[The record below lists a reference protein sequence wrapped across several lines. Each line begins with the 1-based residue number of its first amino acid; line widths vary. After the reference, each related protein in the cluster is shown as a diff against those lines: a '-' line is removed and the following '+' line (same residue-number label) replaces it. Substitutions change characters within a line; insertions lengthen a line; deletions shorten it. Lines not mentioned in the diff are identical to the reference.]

1 MQKTMRLL
9 WFNLVTD
16 FDDPVLGFT
25 TSWIR
30 DIAKLVESIQVIT
43 MRKGRMNLPK
53 NVRITSVG
61 KERGFTEPRRA
72 FEFYRH
78 LLRILHQEH
87 IDVCFS
93 HMIPIFS
100 VLAAPILKTRG
111 IPIVTW
117 YAHRQRSFILNLA
130 HSLSDR
136 MVSINVTSY
145 PYPGRKLTTLGQGI
159 DTELFRPNSTISPA
173 DLPLILFV
181 GRLSPI
187 KDPVT
192 FIRAVRLLTKKHRFQ
207 VALIG
212 PILGRDREYS
222 RTLMKEIEQ
231 LRKTTPAQY
240 IGGLPQ
246 KQLASW
252 YQKCFALV
260 NCSPSNNALDKTVL
274 EAMACGKL
282 ALTSISGFETTME
295 QETPFLLFQAG
306 DPSDLASK
314 LANLLKL
321 SRKSVEDMGHY
332 LRRQTVQN
340 HSLGKLAENPTTL
353 LHKLKD

>member
-1 MQKTMRLL
+1 MRLL
-9 WFNLVTD
+9 WFNLATD
-16 FDDPVLGFT
+16 LDDPVLGFT

-30 DIAKLVESIQVIT
+30 ETAKLVESIQVIT
-43 MRKGRMNLPK
+43 MRQGHVNLPK
-53 NVRITSVG
+53 NVSISSVG

-72 FEFYRH
+72 LEFYRH
-78 LLRILHQEH
+78 LLRILHQQH

-100 VLAAPILKTRG
+100 VLAAPILKSRG

-130 HSLSDR
+130 HGLSDR
-136 MVSINVTSY
+136 MVSINLTSY
-145 PYPGRKLTTLGQGI
+145 PYPGSKLTILGHGI
-159 DTELFRPNSTISPA
+159 DTELFKPTSTISPA
-173 DLPLILFV
+173 DPPLILFV

-192 FIRAVRLLTKKHRFQ
+192 FIRATRLLTETHRFQ

-212 PILGRDREYS
+212 PILERDREYS
-222 RTLMKEIEQ
+222 KILMEEVESLQ
-231 LRKTTPAQY
+231 KTIPAQY

-314 LANLLKL
+314 LGNLLKL
-321 SRKSVEDMGHY
+321 PTQSAGEMGRY
-332 LRRQTVQN
+332 LRSQTVQN
-340 HSLGKLAENPTTL
+340 HSLGKLANSLTSL
-353 LHKLKD
+353 LQKLKD

>member
-145 PYPGRKLTTLGQGI
+145 PYPGRKLTTLGHGI

-173 DLPLILFV
+173 DPPLILFV

-231 LRKTTPAQY
+231 
-240 IGGLPQ
+240 
-246 KQLASW
+246 
-252 YQKCFALV
+252 
-260 NCSPSNNALDKTVL
+260 
-274 EAMACGKL
+274 
-282 ALTSISGFETTME
+282 
-295 QETPFLLFQAG
+295 
-306 DPSDLASK
+306 
-314 LANLLKL
+314 
-321 SRKSVEDMGHY
+321 
-332 LRRQTVQN
+332 
-340 HSLGKLAENPTTL
+340 
-353 LHKLKD
+353 